1 MSSALLLNNLFILQ
15 ADQLNGFK
23 GNEYDAENIYQ
34 EITEDRFAV
43 PSKKDVYLMDE
54 RIYHEPHI
62 PLGGPHAS
70 RTENLYSV
78 CCVSNPPLP
87 TVNVSVQ
94 GRDFPP
100 TGQFQYQSRLTGL
113 ASPEL
118 RARKPMPHH
127 FDPGKCQ
134 SSQTQDGSV
143 LRCEHCT
150 YCLLD
155 FKRQLIQIINSDI
168 RFAKVSEIIIL
179 LLLLNIM
186 PYLSVEK
193 VKYLVYCFT
202 FADYVAL
209 EAKTKYKLS
218 ICYSA
223 KYSLIE

>member
-1 MSSALLLNNLFILQ
+1 MSSVLLLNNVFILQ

-168 RFAKVSEIIIL
+168 RFAKVSKIIIL
-179 LLLLNIM
+179 LLLLNFSLKI
-186 PYLSVEK
+186 YL
-193 VKYLVYCFT
+193 YLPF
-202 FADYVAL
+202 
-209 EAKTKYKLS
+209 
-218 ICYSA
+218 
-223 KYSLIE
+223 